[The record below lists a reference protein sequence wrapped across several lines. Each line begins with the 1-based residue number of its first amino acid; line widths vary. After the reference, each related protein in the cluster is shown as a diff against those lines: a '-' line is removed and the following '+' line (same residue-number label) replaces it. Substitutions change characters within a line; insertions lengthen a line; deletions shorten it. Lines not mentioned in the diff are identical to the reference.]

1 MEEPGIIISYDELR
15 ILLYNRGF
23 RSCKG
28 ILMPDRKMSEE
39 EVLRT
44 LHKLEGR
51 GMIEAGDE
59 YFTIS
64 SEMQHIADLIGAP
77 ESSYA
82 FSDNLTGQTYYCY
95 LSQELVVVT
104 QNDWNRKNTLIIK
117 RFTPDEFNSWREEL
131 EKE

>member
-1 MEEPGIIISYDELR
+1 
-15 ILLYNRGF
+15 
-23 RSCKG
+23 
-28 ILMPDRKMSEE
+28 
-39 EVLRT
+39 
-44 LHKLEGR
+44 
-51 GMIEAGDE
+51 MIEAGDE

>member
-1 MEEPGIIISYDELR
+1 MEEPGIIISYDKLR

-28 ILMPDRKMSEE
+28 ILMPDREMSEE

-64 SEMQHIADLIGAP
+64 SEMQRIADLIGAP

>member
-28 ILMPDRKMSEE
+28 ILMPDRKMIEE

-44 LHKLEGR
+44 LHKLESR

-64 SEMQHIADLIGAP
+64 SEMQRIADLIGAP

>member
-1 MEEPGIIISYDELR
+1 MEAPGIIISYDELR

-28 ILMPDRKMSEE
+28 ILMPDRKMSEKE
-39 EVLRT
+39 ILQI

-64 SEMQHIADLIGAP
+64 REMQRIVDLIGAP

-82 FSDNLTGQTYYCY
+82 FSDSLTGQTYYCY
-95 LSQELVVVT
+95 MSHELIIVT
-104 QNDWNRKNTLIIK
+104 LNDRNRKKTLVIK
-117 RFTPDEFNSWREEL
+117 KFTPDEFNTWREEL

>member
-44 LHKLEGR
+44 LHKLESR

>member
-39 EVLRT
+39 EVLQV
-44 LHKLEGR
+44 LHKLECR
-51 GMIEAGDE
+51 GMIESGE
-59 YFTIS
+59 VYFTIS
-64 SEMQHIADLIGAP
+64 KDMQRIVDLIGAP
-77 ESSYA
+77 DSSYA
-82 FSDNLTGQTYYCY
+82 FCDSLTGQTYYCY
-95 LSQELVVVT
+95 LSQELVIVT
-104 QNDWNRKNTLIIK
+104 QNDWNRKKTLIIK
-117 RFTPDEFNSWREEL
+117 IFTPDDFNTWREEL